1 MKQNTFMS
9 TLALVAIAF
18 LTACGS
24 DELPADP
31 SFDQDIKTELVDKSQ
46 LPEWLADYVSYLE
59 FNQIANASDNKS
71 GVFRL
76 KWKDQYFYKVY
87 TPFQSKV
94 LDNLYTSDG
103 KPFYLQEE
111 DYQSFSQEVS
121 DWTIVYVLQ
130 PSSEVPKYSYYP
142 EAAPE
147 DVQAFFDKVF
157 EDGCANNGMNFI
169 TNLNPIDDDIIIEY
183 TTPLY
188 LCLLINSEETLR
200 NIYTGPEPLPQIDFS
215 KYSLILVKTNIY
227 NPDTQDLALKRH
239 AIIDNDSVVFKV
251 FFEHQDKEKTQKY
264 KSYHYYFW
272 SLYPKMAF
280 DRMTYEQFT
289 DNEMKI
295 AFTFDNLNPYIP
307 YKSQKEKPEW
317 FLSSITDE
325 EGKLHEGDIYSFIW
339 FDISE
344 GSLKA
349 DHSES
354 RFCAQVLS
362 YNCSGTFK
370 VKELQDSLQDVKGE
384 IQVKVKECKYHSDF
398 VNQPSPWPFIQ
409 SFILMDHFS
418 LQGDTLLTFEGP
430 KGIKMCFRKYGAMLG
445 ENR

>member
-1 MKQNTFMS
+1 
-9 TLALVAIAF
+9 
-18 LTACGS
+18 
-24 DELPADP
+24 
-31 SFDQDIKTELVDKSQ
+31 
-46 LPEWLADYVSYLE
+46 
-59 FNQIANASDNKS
+59 
-71 GVFRL
+71 
-76 KWKDQYFYKVY
+76 
-87 TPFQSKV
+87 
-94 LDNLYTSDG
+94 
-103 KPFYLQEE
+103 
-111 DYQSFSQEVS
+111 
-121 DWTIVYVLQ
+121 
-130 PSSEVPKYSYYP
+130 
-142 EAAPE
+142 
-147 DVQAFFDKVF
+147 
-157 EDGCANNGMNFI
+157 
-169 TNLNPIDDDIIIEY
+169 
-183 TTPLY
+183 
-188 LCLLINSEETLR
+188 
-200 NIYTGPEPLPQIDFS
+200 
-215 KYSLILVKTNIY
+215 
-227 NPDTQDLALKRH
+227 
-239 AIIDNDSVVFKV
+239 V

-264 KSYHYYFW
+264 KSYDYYFW

-384 IQVKVKECKYHSDF
+384 IQVKVKECEYHSDF

-430 KGIKMCFRKYGAMLG
+430 KGIKMCFRKYGAMLW